1 MSPRRCCLSAL
12 IRDYEMT
19 ERRRCLLLVVS
30 WISLTLILL
39 WRASCIRNLSEPYA
53 EDGSAL
59 ILGAL
64 AAPANL
70 LAPIVDGIFILPRF
84 LATTA
89 TQVSLL
95 FSPVILSTL
104 SASIVSMVAL
114 YFARLSFSS
123 ITSHFYARALLSLL
137 FVGGVGSIEVVGSA
151 TSVSYVVALFLVIL
165 AAEDVPKTS
174 GWRFLAVLLLS
185 FSTNL
190 SFVAAPLFLLRGIT
204 VRDRGLLLCGLITLA
219 PLPVLLVLFEVSKS
233 PHSGSPQ
240 QEAIASL
247 LSIVDRTMFYLF
259 AAPVCGGL
267 LHSANTWTRL
277 FAVSAAILLYW
288 TIWLKSAKSAR
299 ATSAGLVAT
308 IIVYIAA
315 HEFGRAYPMGGSMAD
330 LRIPADRYA
339 FLLVPCAVM
348 SWCALIFDQGNLN
361 KRREVYA
368 LGWLV
373 GIQLV
378 TSAMIQ
384 PGSKVDQPI
393 GSWERFATELTSV
406 RRGLTGAQVTDA
418 EVGPVSQGVAWGLI
432 HCDIADDRFVRC
444 RDLRGNRDGIVYEIP
459 TFGAK

>member
-1 MSPRRCCLSAL
+1 M
-12 IRDYEMT
+12 
-19 ERRRCLLLVVS
+19 
-30 WISLTLILL
+30 
-39 WRASCIRNLSEPYA
+39 
-53 EDGSAL
+53 
-59 ILGAL
+59 
-64 AAPANL
+64 
-70 LAPIVDGIFILPRF
+70 
-84 LATTA
+84 
-89 TQVSLL
+89 
-95 FSPVILSTL
+95 
-104 SASIVSMVAL
+104 
-114 YFARLSFSS
+114 
-123 ITSHFYARALLSLL
+123 
-137 FVGGVGSIEVVGSA
+137 VGSA
-151 TSVSYVVALFLVIL
+151 TSVSYVVTLFLVIL
-165 AAEDVPKTS
+165 ATEDVPKTS

-190 SFVAAPLFLLRGIT
+190 SFVAAPLFLLRGII

-247 LSIVDRTMFYLF
+247 LSVVDRTMFYIF

-315 HEFGRAYPMGGSMAD
+315 HEFGRTYSMDGSMAD
-330 LRIPADRYA
+330 LRIPATRYA

-348 SWCALIFDQGNLN
+348 SWCALIFDQGTLN

-378 TSAMIQ
+378 TSAMVQ

-418 EVGPVSQGVAWGLI
+418 EVGPVLQGVAWGLI